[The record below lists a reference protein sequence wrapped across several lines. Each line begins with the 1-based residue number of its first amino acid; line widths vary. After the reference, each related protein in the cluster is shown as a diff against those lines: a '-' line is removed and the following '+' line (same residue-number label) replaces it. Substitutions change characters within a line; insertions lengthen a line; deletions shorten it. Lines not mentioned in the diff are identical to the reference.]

1 MADKM
6 LMAMVGGTFNDEP
19 AGLMMGGYCIPLAA
33 SGRFTELL
41 EAEGD
46 GDEAAEWLSEL
57 EVKPPRAGGLWV
69 IEGELEDATDE
80 TRFNLAISKPR
91 WRTASKAEIEALVA
105 RQKVRATRDDEF
117 TVPSGEGRWVFLGAR
132 V

>member
-6 LMAMVGGTFNDEP
+6 LMAMVGGTYNDQP

-33 SGRFTELL
+33 SEKFMEML
-41 EAEGD
+41 EAEGN

-57 EVKPPRAGGLWV
+57 EVRPPKAGGLWV
-69 IEGELEDATDE
+69 VEGELEDADDDTHFGKSLD
-80 TRFNLAISKPR
+80 KPR
-91 WRTASKAEIEALVA
+91 WRPASKAEVEALLA
-105 RQKVRATRDDEF
+105 RQKVRATRDNEF
-117 TVPSGEGRWVFLGAR
+117 VTPTGEGRWVFIGAL